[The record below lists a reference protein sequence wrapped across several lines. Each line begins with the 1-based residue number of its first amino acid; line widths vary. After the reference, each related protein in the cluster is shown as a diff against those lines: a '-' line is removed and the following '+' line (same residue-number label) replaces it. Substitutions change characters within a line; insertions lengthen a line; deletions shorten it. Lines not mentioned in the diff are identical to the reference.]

1 MLLLV
6 GGAKGGIK
14 IDPKKYSTEQLER
27 ITRRYTMELCQ
38 KKFIGPGKDFFPTNT
53 KFARTFV

>member
-1 MLLLV
+1 MYFFELINLIV

-14 IDPKKYSTEQLER
+14 IDPKKYSVEQLER

-38 KKFIGPGKDFFPTNT
+38 KKFIGPGKLILL
-53 KFARTFV
+53 K